1 MVPMWI
7 NLFKPQNLLPSYSKN
22 RHIKHRISSVRGS
35 ASRTTNSGLGRAY
48 DAGCTTGFGNV
59 FLLCPATY
67 PANYRDE
74 QHTIAMCRDR
84 HNLDRRQS

>member
-1 MVPMWI
+1 MVPIWI

-22 RHIKHRISSVRGS
+22 RHIKPRISSVRGF

-48 DAGCTTGFGNV
+48 DAGCTTGFGIV
-59 FLLCPATY
+59 FLLC